1 MAILSFQKPDKLI
14 MLESTGNTGR
24 FELRPLEPGYA
35 QTIGNS
41 LRRILLSSLEG
52 FAISSIK
59 IAGVDQ
65 EFQNIPGVIEGMQDI
80 ILNIKKVRLQRMVET
95 TDTETAKIT
104 VSGKTEF
111 TAEEISK
118 GLSSFKVL
126 NPELH
131 ICSLEPSVKFEIE
144 LTITKGRGFCPA
156 DEMRDENT
164 AIGTIPVDA
173 IYTPIV
179 NVNWIQDDW
188 RVEQKTDYEKLTME
202 ITTDGSIS
210 PLNALQEAASI
221 LIYHFKLFADE
232 KKLSLEASFESE
244 SKELGEEDLRMRN
257 LLLTK
262 LSDMGLS
269 VRAYNCLKAADI
281 DTFADLVSYSRN
293 ELMKFRNFGRKS
305 LSEIDALV
313 EKMKLSFGMDV
324 AKYNIDIKKKAN

>member
-1 MAILSFQKPDKLI
+1 MAILTFQKPDKLI
-14 MLESTGNTGR
+14 QLESTANKGR
-24 FELRPLEPGYA
+24 FELHPLEPGYA

-41 LRRILLSSLEG
+41 HRRILLSSLEG
-52 FAISSIK
+52 FAISSIR
-59 IAGVDQ
+59 ITGVDH
-65 EFQNIPGVIEGMQDI
+65 EFQNIPGVLEGMQDI
-80 ILNIKKVRLQRMVET
+80 ILNIKQVRLQRMVESI
-95 TDTETAKIT
+95 DTETAKIV

-144 LTITKGRGFCPA
+144 LTITKGRGFVPA

-164 AIGTIPVDA
+164 PIGTIPVDA

-179 NVNWIQDDW
+179 NVNWIQDNW
-188 RVEQKTDYEKLTME
+188 RVEQKTDYEKLIME
-202 ITTDGSIS
+202 VTTDGSIS
-210 PLNALQEAASI
+210 PLNALQEAATI

-232 KKLSLEASFESE
+232 KKLTLETTFETE